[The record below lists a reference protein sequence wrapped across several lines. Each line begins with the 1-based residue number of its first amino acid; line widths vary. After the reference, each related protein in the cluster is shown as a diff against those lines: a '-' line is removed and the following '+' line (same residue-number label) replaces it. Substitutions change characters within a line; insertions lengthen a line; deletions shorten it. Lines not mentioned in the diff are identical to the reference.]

1 MIFTYKYDHL
11 PGTEQTIINGCLAGN
26 RSSQEKLFNR
36 YSPKMLAI
44 CLRYAKNRDEANEIL
59 LDGFFRV
66 FKNLQQFNHS
76 GSFEGW
82 IRRIIVNA
90 AIQRYKSRSNL
101 HLVIP
106 IDLVENEIPD
116 EMNIYST
123 ITTKEMIQLIQKLPT
138 SYRMVFNLYVFDGY
152 KHKEIAAL
160 LEIAEGTSKSNLFD
174 ARAILRQA
182 ILENNR
188 FKTKKVR

>member
-82 IRRIIVNA
+82 IRKIIVNA

-174 ARAILRQA
+174 ARAILRKA

>member
-1 MIFTYKYDHL
+1 MIFTYKYGHL

-44 CLRYAKNRDEANEIL
+44 CLRYAKNIDEANEIL

-82 IRRIIVNA
+82 IRKIIVNA

-174 ARAILRQA
+174 ARAILRKA

>member
-44 CLRYAKNRDEANEIL
+44 CLRYAKNRDQANEIL

-82 IRRIIVNA
+82 IRKIIVNA

-174 ARAILRQA
+174 ARAILRKA